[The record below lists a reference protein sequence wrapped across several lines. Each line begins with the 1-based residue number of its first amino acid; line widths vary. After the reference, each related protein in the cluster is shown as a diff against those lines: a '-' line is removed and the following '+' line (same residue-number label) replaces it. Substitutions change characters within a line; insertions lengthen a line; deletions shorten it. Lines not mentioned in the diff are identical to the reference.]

1 MAFQMLAFTAGPTL
15 DTGQQITYLYYFIAP
30 FLFTLLFDA
39 LLQKDQRQ
47 RALTCAAFARGSQWQ
62 WPPKTRRSLPAFR
75 RLKRARKPSVRFR
88 MSTNDKSEISPTMR
102 AHLLPIASSIFKVGC
117 RIEDFLRRHR
127 LREIMAPARVREP
140 LTAFSAS
147 SGALT
152 YARSVHFDS
161 DSYPIGVDCHASR
174 CMANSP
180 HLFED
185 LKLAKV
191 GAVTGINQGL
201 DIQGV
206 GTFKF
211 KIDDDN
217 GRTHESKI
225 PNSLYLPGLKKCLL
239 SPQHWAQEAGDN
251 HPLPRGT

>member
-1 MAFQMLAFTAGPTL
+1 
-15 DTGQQITYLYYFIAP
+15 
-30 FLFTLLFDA
+30 
-39 LLQKDQRQ
+39 
-47 RALTCAAFARGSQWQ
+47 
-62 WPPKTRRSLPAFR
+62 
-75 RLKRARKPSVRFR
+75 
-88 MSTNDKSEISPTMR
+88 
-102 AHLLPIASSIFKVGC
+102 
-117 RIEDFLRRHR
+117 
-127 LREIMAPARVREP
+127 MAPARIRAP
-140 LTAFSAS
+140 LTTFSAA
-147 SGALT
+147 SGAPT
-152 YARSVHFDS
+152 CARSVRFDS

-191 GAVTGINQGL
+191 GAVTSINQGL

-217 GRTHESKI
+217 GRTHEIRI

-239 SPQHWAQEAGDN
+239 LPQHWAIPSYEALLSTLAQMQEEEE
-251 HPLPRGT
+251 